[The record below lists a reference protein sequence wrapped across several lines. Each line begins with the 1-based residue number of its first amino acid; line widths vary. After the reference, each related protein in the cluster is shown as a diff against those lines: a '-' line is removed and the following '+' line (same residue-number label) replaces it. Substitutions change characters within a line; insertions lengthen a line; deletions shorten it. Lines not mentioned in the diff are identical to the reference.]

1 MNEDKFKQ
9 LFNKTIDKMI
19 SNPDELFD
27 NHKLTK
33 KYNEKLKENIR
44 LKKQLEAYE
53 NMRKEAIKFIRDRT
67 RLIKI
72 IDKIDEFELDLY
84 LKENEINELL
94 NILNKIGGSDE

>member
-1 MNEDKFKQ
+1 MNEDKQNYFKVIEGTT
-9 LFNKTIDKMI
+9 LYY
-19 SNPDELFD
+19 E
-27 NHKLTK
+27 HYV
-33 KYNEKLKENIR
+33 KYLQ
-44 LKKQLEAYE
+44 KQLEANE

-94 NILNKIGGSDE
+94 NILNKVGVSDK